1 LLKFREVEE
10 LHKKKEEE
18 EASNSKENNRESR
31 EEDKETTTDQ
41 DDLYKFKGP
50 GVTVFTLEESQLMR
64 LHFRDMIT
72 GQNLLIRQKDVE
84 GRLKNNQKI
93 KQDVGQ
99 TWFGKASYQG
109 QK

>member
-1 LLKFREVEE
+1 
-10 LHKKKEEE
+10 
-18 EASNSKENNRESR
+18 
-31 EEDKETTTDQ
+31 
-41 DDLYKFKGP
+41 
-50 GVTVFTLEESQLMR
+50 VTVFTLEESQLMR